1 MKERIVYEKINVSL
15 NRYRRQ
21 EIRMAGS
28 FTKKNS
34 SFSRLFEQRIDE
46 IGGRRVR
53 VSVTV
58 FVTIRDLNKDKD
70 MKRSFGPFDT
80 VVPKLSLEDMYK
92 FFMYTLLT
100 SNFTLLSA
108 DVITEIGGRVITYN
122 PQFFAHH
129 FMAGLKLES
138 YLLSNQRKPKS
149 YGSDSCVLD
158 YVWDQVRGIRG
169 FKTYDYNKLKN
180 EIFKYCADP
189 PRMTTKELIDW
200 AKNCHPNVS
209 IHAYD
214 STYRKFKSHIRKNN
228 CDVSLVY
235 IVKDHHCYPITDEKL
250 KLTAAK
256 ANQGGC
262 DNLLKYMSDMKW
274 SRNHEYVYKL
284 DKFDDIHE
292 LDKKDNI
299 IVLPE
304 DVKMMQAI
312 DAYINS
318 TCYYVEYLH
327 WNNNGILDGFI
338 DHRNNMFLLN
348 DDHDIRK
355 SICDHLYG
363 LYKTHDFMWVNQT
376 FTGLAS
382 ALFKQLCGFLPQSTY
397 NVQTREMLDDYY
409 PRALQWCTTEDI
421 PDDVVN
427 IDISKS
433 YPNVLLNNGM
443 AIPVYSIHD
452 VVEPF
457 YCKSDL
463 RRCGEF
469 YIEETI
475 LYNYGTPLK
484 IEAGFY
490 GNALVSYLVDEL
502 NMSVKQIK
510 YKIISKK
517 ALKPDTFKPFLKHV
531 FEIFPEDKAKRLAN
545 SFIGDL
551 GRKYNR
557 TNTGF
562 TCVEYDTAMA
572 CWTQGIK
579 DGRNIVIDSYNEIYL
594 IKEQKCERLF
604 SDNTSVNRFVVSQAI
619 LKCLELIRKCHGE
632 KSVLYAYNTD
642 GIFITNPKVILKNK
656 KDVVFDIKNIGK
668 AYITDSPLCYF
679 ERHYRE
685 NMDFECYKA
694 VEGKGCIYNGQAGSG
709 KTTKLCKMVM
719 KTDKPIVLSF
729 TNKAVQNVK
738 DRLRKMGC
746 DSSKPFEG
754 LPVKMSSKNK
764 NFRSYVEEIKTRAEK
779 NKIDPDAICHTFDSY
794 FCEWNGMTTETNL
807 KSLKDKTVFV
817 EEFSMVPNKWMTLIY
832 KAFLLY
838 GIEVYMFGDP
848 NQCSPVES
856 GSKICYDY
864 LKSASVRQMC
874 PKNVSLKYIEDS
886 CRYDKKTHIVLDGF
900 LKKSKIAKNFS
911 PVDTKLYKNICYL
924 NKTRI
929 EVNTQCCDKFVEGKE
944 YENVEFTCNDK
955 KETYKVC
962 VDMPVMATENIKE
975 HKIFNTMEFLVE
987 DVSEDSFWIN
997 GVEFDLKTFSRCFI
1011 PSFCVTAHKCQGADI
1026 DEPYNIYDV
1035 NRMDKKLLY
1044 TALSRTTKFEYI
1056 HLDNKDLNNKC
1067 KNRTMPCLELTNAKF
1082 NSLYSEGKIYKVLV
1096 DDKVYIGS
1104 TCEDLATRLNR
1115 HLKDRKSQIYKYRKK
1130 KPVIE
1135 LIIKAPTN
1143 DKKSLEKIENA
1154 YIQDYAEKCGE
1165 LLLNVKANPLKPKK
1179 VQFKVQMEN
1188 QKQLEERIAKLDDK
1202 IKIKDNENDKYLYF
1216 DNVILGK
1223 RYKTMARYANNDKEA
1238 PLEQIS
1244 EKKRKLI
1251 EELTVHFD

>member
-1 MKERIVYEKINVSL
+1 MEKIVYDKINVSL

-28 FTKKNS
+28 YTKKNS
-34 SFSRLFEQRIDE
+34 SFSRLFKQRIDE

-58 FVTIRDLNKDKD
+58 FVTVEDLIRKKTY
-70 MKRSFGPFDT
+70 KRSFGPFKMD
-80 VVPKLSLEDMYK
+80 VPKLSIQDMYK

-100 SNFTLLSA
+100 NNFTLLSA
-108 DVITEIGGRVITYN
+108 EVITEIGGRVITYN

-129 FMAGLKLES
+129 FMAGLKFES

-149 YGSDSCVLD
+149 YGSDSCVID
-158 YVWDQVRGIRG
+158 YVWDQVRGKKG
-169 FKTYDYNKLKN
+169 FKTYDYKKLKN

-200 AKNCHPNVS
+200 AKSCHTNVS

-214 STYRKFKSHIRKNN
+214 STYRKFKSHTGKH

-235 IVKDHHCYPITDEKL
+235 IVKDHHCYPITDEQL

-262 DNLLKYMSDMKW
+262 NDLLKYMTEMKW
-274 SRNHEYVYKL
+274 SRNHEFVHKL
-284 DKFDDIHE
+284 DKFDDFYE

-312 DAYINS
+312 DAYIHS

-348 DDHDIRK
+348 DEYDIRK
-355 SICDHLYG
+355 SICDHLHG
-363 LYKTHDFMWVNQT
+363 LYKTHDFIWVNQT
-376 FTGLAS
+376 YTSLAS
-382 ALFKQLCGFLPQSTY
+382 ALFKQICGYLPQSTY
-397 NVQTREMLDDYY
+397 NVQTREMLDDFY

-433 YPNVLLNNGM
+433 YPNVLLNNGT

-457 YCKSDL
+457 NCKSDL
-463 RRCGEF
+463 RKCGEF

-490 GNALVSYLVDEL
+490 SGDLVSYLVDEL

-510 YKIISKK
+510 YKIVSNK
-517 ALKPDTFKPFLKHV
+517 ALKPSTFKPFLKHV
-531 FEIFPEDKAKRLAN
+531 FEIFSEDKAKRLAN

-594 IKEQKCERLF
+594 IKEQKCERMF

-619 LKCLELIRKCHGE
+619 LKCLELIRKCYGE
-632 KSVLYAYNTD
+632 KSALYAYNTD
-642 GIFITNPKVILKNK
+642 GIFITNPRVILENK
-656 KDVVFDIKNIGK
+656 KDVKFDIKNIGK

-685 NMDFECYKA
+685 NMDFDCYKA
-694 VEGKGCIYNGQAGSG
+694 IEGEGRIYNGQAGSG
-709 KTTKLCKMVM
+709 KTTKMCKMVM

-738 DRLRKMGC
+738 DRLRKMEY
-746 DSSKPFEG
+746 EG
-754 LPVKMSSKNK
+754 N
-764 NFRSYVEEIKTRAEK
+764 
-779 NKIDPDAICHTFDSY
+779 PDAICHTFDSY
-794 FCEWNGMTTETNL
+794 FCEWNGFSSVTNL
-807 KSLKDKTVFV
+807 KNLEDKTIFV
-817 EEFSMVPNKWMTLIY
+817 DEFSMVPNKWITLIY
-832 KAFLLY
+832 KAFVLY
-838 GIEVYMFGDP
+838 GIKVYMFGDP

-856 GSKICYDY
+856 GSRISYNY
-864 LKSASVRQMC
+864 LRSKSVRQMC
-874 PKNVSLKYIEDS
+874 PENVTLKYIEES
-886 CRYDKKTHIVLDGF
+886 SRYDKKTHSVLDDF
-900 LKKSKIAKNFS
+900 LKKGKLVKNFS
-911 PVDTKLYKNICYL
+911 PIDDKLYKNICYL

-929 EVNTQCCDKFVEGKE
+929 EVNTRCCDKFVEGKE
-944 YENVEFTCNDK
+944 YENVVFKYNDK
-955 KETYKVC
+955 KEEYKVC
-962 VDMPVMATENIKE
+962 VDMPVIATENLKDRE
-975 HKIFNTMEFLVE
+975 IFNTMEFLVE
-987 DVSEDSFWIN
+987 SVSEDSIWID
-997 GVEFDLKTFSRCFI
+997 GREFDWGTFSDCFI

-1035 NRMDKKLLY
+1035 EKMDKKLLY

-1056 HLDNKDLNNKC
+1056 HLDNGNLNNKY
-1067 KNRTMPCLELTNAKF
+1067 KIRDMPVLELTNAKF

-1104 TCEDLATRLNR
+1104 TCEDLATRLSR
-1115 HLKDRKSQIYKYRKK
+1115 HLKDNKSQIYKYRKK

-1135 LIIKAPTN
+1135 LVVKAPTN

-1154 YIQDYAEKCGE
+1154 YIQDYAEKYGE

-1179 VQFKVQMEN
+1179 VVFKVQMEN

-1202 IKIKDNENDKYLYF
+1202 IKIKDNENDKFLYF
-1216 DNVILGK
+1216 DNIILGK
-1223 RYKTMARYANNDKEA
+1223 RYKTMARYVNNDKEA
-1238 PLEQIS
+1238 ALEQIS
-1244 EKKRKLI
+1244 EKKKQLI
-1251 EELTVHFD
+1251 EELTIHFN

>member
-1 MKERIVYEKINVSL
+1 MKENIVYEKIRVSL

-21 EIRMAGS
+21 EMRMTDLRKNLP
-28 FTKKNS
+28 FTV
-34 SFSRLFEQRIDE
+34 LFEHRIDK
-46 IGGRRVR
+46 ISGRRVR
-53 VSVTV
+53 VSVSV
-58 FVTIRDLNKDKD
+58 FVTIRNLAQDKYID
-70 MKRSFGPFDT
+70 KTFGPFQM
-80 VVPKLSLEDMYK
+80 VVPRLSREDMYK

-100 SNFTLLSA
+100 NNFSLLSA
-108 DVITEIGGRVITYN
+108 EVITKIGARVITYD

-149 YGSDSCVLD
+149 YGSDSCVID
-158 YVWDQVRGIRG
+158 FVWDQVRGKRG
-169 FKTYDYNKLKN
+169 FKTYDYKKLKD

-200 AKNCHPNVS
+200 AKNCHTNVS

-214 STYRKFKSHIRKNN
+214 STYRKFKSHTNKHN

-262 DNLLKYMSDMKW
+262 DNLLKYMTEMKW
-274 SRNHEYVYKL
+274 SRNHEFIHKL
-284 DKFDDIHE
+284 HKFDDIYE
-292 LDKKDNI
+292 LEKKDNI

-312 DAYINS
+312 DTYIHS

-338 DHRNNMFLLN
+338 DHRNDMFLLN
-348 DDHDIRK
+348 DEYDIRK
-355 SICDHLYG
+355 SICDHLLS
-363 LYKTHDFMWVNQT
+363 LYKTHDFKWVNQT
-376 FTGLAS
+376 YTSLAS
-382 ALFKQLCGFLPQSTY
+382 ALFKQICGYLPQSTY
-397 NVQTREMLDDYY
+397 NVCAREMLDDYY

-433 YPNVLLNNGM
+433 YPNVLLNNCVP
-443 AIPVYSIHD
+443 IPVYSIHN

-457 YCKSDL
+457 QCKSDL
-463 RRCGEF
+463 RKCGEF
-469 YIEETI
+469 YIEETV

-490 GNALVSYLVDEL
+490 SSALVSYLVDEL
-502 NMSVKQIK
+502 TMPIKQIK
-510 YKIISKK
+510 YKIVSKK

-531 FEIFPEDKAKRLAN
+531 FETFSEDKAKRLAN

-551 GRKYNR
+551 GRKYNK

-619 LKCLELIRKCHGE
+619 LKCLELIRECYGK
-632 KSVLYAYNTD
+632 KSALYAYNTD
-642 GIFITNPKVILKNK
+642 GIFITNPRVILQNK
-656 KDVVFDIKNIGK
+656 KDVVFEIGNIGK

-685 NMDFECYKA
+685 NMDFESYKA
-694 VEGKGCIYNGQAGSG
+694 EKGKGCMYNGQAGSG
-709 KTTKLCKMVM
+709 KTTKLCEMVM

-738 DRLRKMGC
+738 DRLKKMGC

-807 KSLKDKTVFV
+807 KSLEDKTVFI

-832 KAFLLY
+832 KAFVLY
-838 GIEVYMFGDP
+838 GIKVYMFGDP

-856 GSKICYDY
+856 GSKICYNY
-864 LKSASVRQMC
+864 LRSASVRQMC
-874 PKNVSLKYIEDS
+874 PQIVTLEYIEDS
-886 CRYDKKTHIVLDGF
+886 CRYDKKTHIVLDRF
-900 LKKSKIAKNFS
+900 LKKGKIAKNFY
-911 PVDTKLYKNICYL
+911 PVDAGLYKNICYL

-929 EVNTQCCDKFVEGKE
+929 EVNTRCCDRFVKGKK
-944 YENVEFTCNDK
+944 YEHVVFKNDDK
-955 KETYKVC
+955 KEEYKVC
-962 VDMPVMATENIKE
+962 VGMPVIATENIKE

-987 DVSEDSFWIN
+987 DITEDSFWIS
-997 GVEFDLKTFSRCFI
+997 GQEFDLKTFSQCFV
-1011 PSFCVTAHKCQGADI
+1011 PSFCITVHKCQGADI
-1026 DEPYNIYDV
+1026 NEHYNIYDV

-1044 TALSRTTKFEYI
+1044 TALSRTTKFKYI
-1056 HLDNKDLNNKC
+1056 HLHNKDLMNEYKIR
-1067 KNRTMPCLELTNAKF
+1067 KMPCLELTNAKF

-1115 HLKDRKSQIYKYRKK
+1115 HLKDPKSQIYKYRKK

-1179 VQFKVQMEN
+1179 VEFKVQIEN

-1202 IKIKDNENDKYLYF
+1202 IKIKDNENDKFLYF
-1216 DNVILGK
+1216 DNIILGK
-1223 RYKTMARYANNDKEA
+1223 RYKTKARYVNNDKEA
-1238 PLEQIS
+1238 ALEQIS
-1244 EKKRKLI
+1244 EKKRQLI
-1251 EELTVHFD
+1251 EELTVHFN

>member
-1 MKERIVYEKINVSL
+1 MKERIVYEKIRVSL
-15 NRYRRQ
+15 KRYRKQ
-21 EIRMAGS
+21 EMKMAGPYTNKQS
-28 FTKKNS
+28 PFAL
-34 SFSRLFEQRIDE
+34 LFEQRLDS
-46 IGGRRVR
+46 IGGRRMR

-58 FVTIRDLNKDKD
+58 FVTFENEVTDKIINKT
-70 MKRSFGPFDT
+70 FGPFMV

-92 FFMYTLLT
+92 FFLYTLLT
-100 SNFTLLSA
+100 NNFTPLSA
-108 DVITEIGGRVITYN
+108 EVITEIGGSVVTHD

-149 YGSDSCVLD
+149 YGSNSCVID
-158 YVWDQVRGIRG
+158 YVWDQVRGKNG
-169 FKTYDYNKLKN
+169 FKTYDYKKLKN
-180 EIFKYCADP
+180 EIFRFCADP

-200 AKNCHPNVS
+200 AKNCHSNVS

-214 STYRKFKSHIRKNN
+214 STYRKFKSHTKKHHI
-228 CDVSLVY
+228 DISLVY

-262 DNLLKYMSDMKW
+262 DNLLKHMTDMKW
-274 SRNHEYVYKL
+274 SRNHEFVYKL
-284 DKFDDIHE
+284 DKLDNIYE

-299 IVLPE
+299 VVLPE

-318 TCYYVEYLH
+318 TCYYVEYMH
-327 WNNNGILDGFI
+327 WNNNGVLDGFI

-348 DDHDIRK
+348 DEYDIRK

-376 FTGLAS
+376 YTGLAS
-382 ALFKQLCGFLPQSTY
+382 ALFKQLCGYLPQSTY
-397 NVQTREMLDDYY
+397 NVHTRDMLDDFY

-433 YPNVLLNNGM
+433 YPNVLLNNAM
-443 AIPVYSIHD
+443 PIPVYSIHD

-463 RRCGEF
+463 RQCGEF
-469 YIEETI
+469 YIEETV
-475 LYNYGTPLK
+475 LHNYGTPLL

-490 GNALVSYLVDEL
+490 SNALVSYLVEEL
-502 NMSVKQIK
+502 NMSVGQIK
-510 YKIISKK
+510 YKIVAKK
-517 ALKPDTFKPFLKHV
+517 ALKPDTFKPFLKYV
-531 FEIFPEDKAKRLAN
+531 FETFPESKAKRLAN

-579 DGRNIVIDSYNEIYL
+579 EGRNIVIDSYNEIYL
-594 IKEQKCERLF
+594 IKEQKCERMF

-619 LKCLELIRKCHGE
+619 LKCLELIRKCYGD
-632 KSVLYAYNTD
+632 KSALYAFNTD
-642 GIFITNPKVILKNK
+642 GIFITNPKVALRNK
-656 KDVVFDIKNIGK
+656 KDVEFNIKNIGK
-668 AYITDSPLCYF
+668 AYVTDSPLCYF

-685 NMDFECYKA
+685 NMDYDSYK
-694 VEGKGCIYNGQAGSG
+694 VEKGEGCMYNGQAGSD

-719 KTDKPIVLSF
+719 KADEPIVFSF

-738 DRLRKMGC
+738 DRLKKMEYDG
-746 DSSKPFEG
+746 D
-754 LPVKMSSKNK
+754 
-764 NFRSYVEEIKTRAEK
+764 
-779 NKIDPDAICHTFDSY
+779 DICYTFDSY
-794 FCEWNGMTTETNL
+794 FHEWNCSVETNL
-807 KSLKDKTVFV
+807 KSLKDKTVFI
-817 EEFSMVPNKWMTLIY
+817 EEFSMVPNKWITLIY

-838 GIEVYMFGDP
+838 GVKVFMFGDP

-856 GSKICYDY
+856 GSSISYDY

-874 PKNVSLKYIEDS
+874 PRNVTLKYIEES

-900 LKKSKIAKNFS
+900 LKKGKISKNFC
-911 PVDTKLYKNICYL
+911 VIDEKLFKNICYL

-929 EVNTQCCDKFVEGKE
+929 KVNTQCCDKFVEGKE
-944 YENVEFTCNDK
+944 YVTVEFMYNDK
-955 KETYKVC
+955 KEEYKVC
-962 VDMPVMATENIKE
+962 AGMPVIATDNIKE
-975 HKIFNTMEFLVE
+975 RKIFNAMEFLVE
-987 DVSEDSFWIN
+987 SVTEDCFWIN
-997 GVEFDLKTFSRCFI
+997 GEEFDYKMFSRCFI
-1011 PSFCVTAHKCQGADI
+1011 PSFCVTSHKCQGADI
-1026 DEPYNIYDV
+1026 NEPYNIYDV
-1035 NRMDKKLLY
+1035 KKMDKKLLY

-1056 HLDNKDLNNKC
+1056 HLNNAELNNKYVER
-1067 KNRTMPCLELTNAKF
+1067 KMPFLELTNAKF

-1104 TCEDLATRLNR
+1104 TCEELETRLNR
-1115 HLKDRKSQIYKYRKK
+1115 HLKDPKSQIYKYRKK

-1135 LIIKAPTN
+1135 LVVKAPTN

-1154 YIQDYAEKCGE
+1154 YIQDYAAKCGKS
-1165 LLLNVKANPLKPKK
+1165 LLNVKANPMKPKK
-1179 VQFKVQMEN
+1179 VQFKVEIEN
-1188 QKQLEERIAKLDDK
+1188 QKQLEERIAKLDDR
-1202 IKIKDNENDKYLYF
+1202 IKIKDNEDKKYLYY
-1216 DNVILGK
+1216 DNVIFGK
-1223 RYKTMARYANNDKEA
+1223 RYQTTARYANNDKEA
-1238 PLEQIS
+1238 ALEQIS

-1251 EELTVHFD
+1251 EELTIHFD